1 MANITITSG
10 QLMAKVEEQ
19 ATAIVRLELA
29 NAALNAALDEAN
41 ARIETLEV
49 ARDIGNAKA
58 PENILAGRAVEVI
71 PGDITE

>member
-41 ARIETLEV
+41 ARIETLTV
-49 ARDIGNAKA
+49 ANDVQAEKQ
-58 PENILAGRAVEVI
+58 PENILSAKAKSK
-71 PGDITE
+71 